1 VNARGAMILI
11 TGPDGV
17 GKSTMISL
25 LKAACKSEG
34 IICLRGYVRSTIIPV
49 RITKKT
55 LIMVG
60 RRDFAY
66 TPTLHRL
73 VVDADPA
80 IISKLI
86 NLFILVDVIV
96 LTFKIMLYKL
106 LIALLSKIC
115 RRKVIILFE
124 RYTLDSAI
132 DLINMKKDYKPSQ
145 KVFLA
150 ALSIFLR
157 LGEDVDCIIMLDA
170 DLEVIIKRH
179 IARMRDEF
187 LDFITLQKALMPKL
201 ASMYLD
207 KYHYI
212 DTSKD
217 TPLDT
222 FIKIRNA
229 ISYCLNRASTY
240 L

>member
-1 VNARGAMILI
+1 MCARRAIILI

-17 GKSTMISL
+17 GKSTMIVL

-34 IICLRGYVRSTIIPV
+34 IICLRGYVRSTTVPV
-49 RITKKT
+49 RVIKKT

-60 RRDFAY
+60 RRNFVY

-73 VVDADPA
+73 VIDADPA

-86 NLFILVDVIV
+86 NLFILIDVIV
-96 LTFKIMLYKL
+96 ITFKIMLYKFLMVL
-106 LIALLSKIC
+106 LNKIC
-115 RRKVIILFE
+115 RRKVVILFE

-132 DLINMKKDYKPSQ
+132 DLINIKKDYKPSQ

-157 LGEDVDCIIMLDA
+157 LGKDVNCIIMLDA

-179 IARMRDEF
+179 IARMCDEF

-201 ASMYLD
+201 APMYSD

-212 DTSKD
+212 DTSND

-222 FIKIRNA
+222 YIKIRNA